1 MLDLQVQEP
10 SLDMNVKDMVSKLIN
25 SVKKAN
31 SAGNNKADEVKTKL
45 TALERCVV
53 KLEQK

>member
-1 MLDLQVQEP
+1 VKLTEALRKV
-10 SLDMNVKDMVSKLIN
+10 DMNVKDMVSKLIN